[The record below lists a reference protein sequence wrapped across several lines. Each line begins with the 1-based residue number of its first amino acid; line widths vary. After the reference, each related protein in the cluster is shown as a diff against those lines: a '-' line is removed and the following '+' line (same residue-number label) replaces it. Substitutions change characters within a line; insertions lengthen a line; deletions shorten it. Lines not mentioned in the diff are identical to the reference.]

1 MPRTFTKEI
10 KEDECIGDSLETL
23 NYNFSALDVA
33 IQSNVSSLRGLDR
46 AFTRTVD
53 ALSANDI
60 ANTESLTDEQEEQ
73 AAAIADAAATT
84 EDLQS
89 GLDAGAIE
97 LARIN
102 ALVLEGTGFRNK
114 LINAQGLIN
123 QRRYVSG
130 TNFLTDNSYT
140 LDRWKI
146 VQINQALTFEIERN
160 VTKFTAPAG
169 GIEQVIEANNMES
182 GYYVLNWKGTATARV
197 NDIVRVKGVKFW
209 LVGGR
214 VCTVRFSNGDFRL
227 PQLEKTTQIRQFEF
241 RLFGAELDLC
251 QRYYCKTYDL
261 STPPGTA
268 GTTQG
273 AIWAHS
279 NEPTSPTI
287 HNIGWSFPVSMRAK
301 PECRAYSPDTGAV
314 DRVYIAT
321 APYVDI
327 PVSSIARN
335 TKRIS
340 YVNLANNLTP
350 TQTRQFTVHYTA
362 DAEM

>member
-1 MPRTFTKEI
+1 MPRIFTKEI

-23 NYNFSALDVA
+23 NTNFSALDVA

-46 AFTRTVD
+46 AFTRTVK

-73 AAAIADAAATT
+73 AAAIADAAAAA

-89 GLDAGAIE
+89 GLNASAIE

-102 ALVLEGTGFRNK
+102 ALVLESTGFRNK

-130 TNFLTDNSYT
+130 TNFITGDRYT

-146 VQINQALTFEIERN
+146 VQINQALTFEIIKN
-160 VTKFTAPAG
+160 VTTFTAPAG
-169 GIEQVIEANNMES
+169 GIEQVIEGNNMES
-182 GYYVLNWKGTATARV
+182 GYYVLNWNGNATARV

-209 LVGGR
+209 LGGGR
-214 VCTVRFSNGDFRL
+214 VCTVRFSNGTFAL
-227 PQLEKTTQIRQFEF
+227 PQLQKTATIHEFEF
-241 RLFGAELDLC
+241 RPFGIELDLC

-261 STPPGTA
+261 ATTPGT
-268 GTTQG
+268 TDLDG
-273 AIWAHS
+273 AIWSHS
-279 NEPTSPTI
+279 SEPTSPTI
-287 HNIGWSFPVSMRAK
+287 HNIGWSFPVSMRVR
-301 PECRAYSPDTGAV
+301 PECRAYSPDTGAI
-314 DRVYIAT
+314 DRVYIASV
-321 APYVDI
+321 PQLDI
-327 PVSSIARN
+327 PVHSIARS

-340 YVNLANNLTP
+340 YVNLVDNLRP
-350 TQTRQFTVHYTA
+350 TQTRQYSVHYTA
-362 DAEM
+362 DAEI